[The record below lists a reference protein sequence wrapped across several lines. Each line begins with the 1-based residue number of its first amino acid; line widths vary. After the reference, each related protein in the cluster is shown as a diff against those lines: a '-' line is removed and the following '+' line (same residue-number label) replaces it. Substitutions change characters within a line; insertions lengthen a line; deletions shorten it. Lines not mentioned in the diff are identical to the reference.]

1 MLSVGRAPATTPGTG
16 ATASTAIELVPTLVT
31 LDIVGSVRVADEFVY
46 STRLPTA
53 NADGKA
59 LLELLTVLTPPD
71 AAVIVDTPTIID
83 GDWITSALKVLI
95 PVLPSLVA
103 YTDLTSANVCA
114 VTAMAILPFG
124 RPSKIRDSFWIKSP
138 STSYTVSAVPTVT
151 ASFRNPVAPLL
162 DHLIKVGTVRV
173 VD

>member
-1 MLSVGRAPATTPGTG
+1 
-16 ATASTAIELVPTLVT
+16 VPTLVT
-31 LDIVGSVRVADEFVY
+31 LDIVGSVKVADALVY
-46 STRLPTA
+46 STRSPTE
-53 NADGKA
+53 NAAGKV

-71 AAVIVDTPTIID
+71 ALVIVATPTIID
-83 GDWITSALKVLI
+83 GDWITSALNVLI

-124 RPSKIRDSFWIKSP
+124 TPSKIKDSFCMKSP

-151 ASFRNPVAPLL
+151 ASFKNPVAPLL
-162 DHLIKVGTVRV
+162 DPLIKVGTVRV